1 MALIEIKLLA
11 LKKFQP
17 LYKFIAALILLSILP
32 FNGNA
37 QEKKAKQIQIKQAK
51 FLKYS
56 KEIGEKNRLIGD
68 VIFEHEGALMYCDS
82 AWLYDKENKIE
93 AFNNIKLNQG
103 DTLFLWG
110 DHLDY
115 SGNTKMARVTGKVVK
130 LQDPKMELTTDI
142 LNFDRKKK
150 LAYYTTGG
158 RIINDENTLTSKK
171 GYYNTQL
178 KTFNFKD
185 SVVLVNPDYAMY
197 SDTLNYNTKTRISY
211 FHGPTQILSD
221 SSSIYCENGLYN
233 TVLDIA
239 QFEENAI
246 LNSKNKI
253 LKGDSL
259 YYEAKNDLGEVFG
272 NIFIHDTVD
281 HYVITGN
288 YAWYNGELDSAFVTQ
303 NPIYSILQDGDTL
316 HIHGDTLQSNKTKDS
331 LGDYRLVRA
340 YNGVKFYKTEL
351 QGKCDSL
358 AYSSRDSTLR
368 MYRSPVLWN
377 DSTQIVGDTIFLTMF
392 NNKLDSLKVYSNSFM
407 ISLVDPLKFNQ
418 IKGKVIF
425 GKFGNNKLKRVF
437 VNGNGQTIYYPK
449 DDKDEFIG
457 MNKSVSSYIAIRL
470 QNGQVKGISFLKK
483 PEVKLHALNK
493 ISPEESKLEG
503 FKSYFDIRPKSKAD
517 LLK

>member
-1 MALIEIKLLA
+1 MLI
-11 LKKFQP
+11 F
-17 LYKFIAALILLSILP
+17 LSFCFSISS
-32 FNGNA
+32 FA
-37 QEKKAKQIQIKQAK
+37 QEKKGKQIQIKKAK
-51 FLKYS
+51 FLKYDT
-56 KEIGEKNRLIGD
+56 KIGDINRLIGD
-68 VIFEHEGALMYCDS
+68 VVFEHEGALMYCDS
-82 AWLYDKENKIE
+82 AWLYDKENKIR
-93 AFNNIKLNQG
+93 AFKNIRINQG

-115 SGNTKMARVTGKVVK
+115 SGNTKLAKVTGKVVK
-130 LQDPKMELTTDI
+130 LKDPKMELTTTI
-142 LNFDRKKK
+142 LNLDRAKNI
-150 LAYYTTGG
+150 AYYTTGG
-158 RIINDENTLTSKK
+158 TIVNDENTLTSKK
-171 GYYNTQL
+171 GFYNTSL
-178 KTFNFKD
+178 KTFHFKD
-185 SVVLVNPDYAMY
+185 SVVLVNPDYTMN
-197 SDTLNYNTKTRISY
+197 SDTLNYNTKTRICY
-211 FHGPTQILSD
+211 FQGPTTIVSD

-239 QFEENAI
+239 QFEENAV
-246 LNSKNKI
+246 LHSKNKL

-281 HYVITGN
+281 DYVITGN
-288 YAWYNGELDSAFVTQ
+288 YAWYNGKKDSAFVTLD
-303 NPIYSILQDGDTL
+303 PIYSILQDGDTL
-316 HIHGDTLQSNKTKDS
+316 HIHGDTLQSNKTKDKF
-331 LGDYRLVRA
+331 GEYRIVRA
-340 YNGVKFYKTEL
+340 YRGVKFYKTEL

-392 NNKLDSLKVYSNSFM
+392 KNKLDSLKVYSNSFM
-407 ISLVDPLKFNQ
+407 ISLVDPVKFNQ

-449 DDKDEFIG
+449 DDKNEFIG

-470 QNGQVKGISFLKK
+470 NNGQVKGISFLKK
-483 PEVKLHALNK
+483 PEVKLLSLNK
-493 ISPEESKLEG
+493 VSAEDSKLDG
-503 FKSYFDIRPKSKAD
+503 FKSYFEIRPKSKAD